1 MSSLLGSIF
10 GNEAA
15 AHVAVAADADL
26 FGGAILPPI
35 VVNPRHAT
43 ATTTTTTNT
52 ISSIVNNDSED
63 DDDDND
69 DELAHEDTSSSEDI
83 GTAAAATTTTTTVKK
98 TKREIQEETRNK
110 LQRTIFVGNL
120 PPDITRKALAS
131 LFASAFDCGTVESA
145 RLRSVPVT
153 GVKLPP
159 QYAGDR
165 KLMRKVCVNTGRVVG
180 RDSAMATDT
189 PSIGGGIIIAQTCAQ
204 GYVVFEKSESVRLAL
219 DKNNTMYE
227 NRTIRVDR
235 VVDVPDHHA
244 DSSATTSVDGGSSS
258 STTTTIK
265 HDIAKNSVFVGNLP
279 YGADEETL
287 RQHFTS
293 VLLGDGSDSNNEEDG
308 PTSIVAGVR
317 IIRDGETRQCKG
329 FGYIA
334 LRDGTYIADALRAHG
349 TVYMKRELR
358 VMICG
363 RGGKGMKKS
372 GSVAKPLAGGGGG
385 GGGGLRPRTFEG
397 HRTTTRN
404 HSSTST
410 SNNNNNNNNNNNK
423 RKLDNGGGVGGS
435 VTKKRRARSEKKT
448 SDGGGKASSS
458 KGDRLSKRATTEAR
472 VKKRVKKL
480 QQRVVKGMGKKK
492 K

>member
-35 VVNPRHAT
+35 VVNPRPTA
-43 ATTTTTTNT
+43 ATTTTKKKTNT
-52 ISSIVNNDSED
+52 ISSFVNNDSED

-69 DELAHEDTSSSEDI
+69 DELTHEETSSSEDI
-83 GTAAAATTTTTTVKK
+83 GTAAAAATATTTTVKK
-98 TKREIQEETRNK
+98 TKREIVREETSNK

-120 PPDITRKALAS
+120 PPDITRGALAS
-131 LFASAFDCGTVESA
+131 LFASTFDCGKVESA
-145 RLRSVPVT
+145 RLRSIPVT

-159 QYAGDR
+159 QYAGND
-165 KLMRKVCVNTGRVVG
+165 KLMRKVCINTGRVG
-180 RDSAMATDT
+180 YIATDA
-189 PSIGGGIIIAQTCAQ
+189 PSIGGGGGIIIIAKTCAQ
-204 GYVVFEKSESVRLAL
+204 GYVVFEKMESVQLAL
-219 DKNNTMYE
+219 NKNNTIHE

-235 VVDVPDHHA
+235 VVVPEYDDA
-244 DSSATTSVDGGSSS
+244 NSTTSVDGGSST
-258 STTTTIK
+258 TTTTIK

-287 RQHFTS
+287 RRHFIS
-293 VLLGDGSDSNNEEDG
+293 VLLGDGSDIGGDGGSNEEEDG
-308 PTSIVAGVR
+308 SSTSIITGVR
-317 IIRDGETRQCKG
+317 IIRDSETRQCKG

-363 RGGKGMKKS
+363 RGSKGMKKS
-372 GSVAKPLAGGGGG
+372 GSGAKPLAG

-410 SNNNNNNNNNNNK
+410 SNNNNNNK

-448 SDGGGKASSS
+448 SDGGGKAS
-458 KGDRLSKRATTEAR
+458 KGERLSKRAATEAR

>member
-1 MSSLLGSIF
+1 
-10 GNEAA
+10 
-15 AHVAVAADADL
+15 VATDADL
-26 FGGAILPPI
+26 FGGAVLPPI
-35 VVNPRHAT
+35 VVNRRHAAA
-43 ATTTTTTNT
+43 ATTTTATKLAKKKTNI
-52 ISSIVNNDSED
+52 ISSFVNNDSED
-63 DDDDND
+63 DDDDDDNDD
-69 DELAHEDTSSSEDI
+69 DELAHEETSSSQDI
-83 GTAAAATTTTTTVKK
+83 STAAITTTTVEK
-98 TKREIQEETRNK
+98 TKQEIHEETQNK
-110 LQRTIFVGNL
+110 LRRTIFVGNL

-131 LFASAFDCGTVESA
+131 LFASTLDCGKVESA
-145 RLRSVPVT
+145 RLRSIPVT
-153 GVKLPP
+153 GIKLPP
-159 QYAGDR
+159 QYAGDQR
-165 KLMRKVCVNTGRVVG
+165 LMRKVCINTGRVGYNSVI
-180 RDSAMATDT
+180 ATDA
-189 PSIGGGIIIAQTCAQ
+189 PSIGGGGGIVIAKTCAQ
-204 GYVVFEKSESVRLAL
+204 GYVVFEKLESVQLAL
-219 DKNNTMYE
+219 NKNNTMYE
-227 NRTIRVDR
+227 NRTMRVDR
-235 VVDVPDHHA
+235 VVVVPDYHA
-244 DSSATTSVDGGSSS
+244 NNSTITSVDGGSSTTT
-258 STTTTIK
+258 TTTTIK

-287 RQHFTS
+287 RRHFMS
-293 VLLGDGSDSNNEEDG
+293 VLLGDGSDDIGGGGSNEEEDG
-308 PTSIVAGVR
+308 SSSTSIIITGVR
-317 IIRDGETRQCKG
+317 IIRDSETRQCKG

-363 RGGKGMKKS
+363 RGGRGMKMS
-372 GSVAKPLAGGGGG
+372 GSGAKSLAGR
-385 GGGGLRPRTFEG
+385 GGGLRPRTFEG

-410 SNNNNNNNNNNNK
+410 SNNNNNNNNK

-458 KGDRLSKRATTEAR
+458 KGERLSKRAATEAR